1 MVDASHRIALHAQ
14 HSLGAERG
22 GAHDLRL
29 QRKPVAVAAR
39 HVHDRP
45 DALLAGESH
54 SRQRRHSRLAGVVVG
69 QPETSTVSARTAM
82 RSLTRWPSASAGSEI
97 SADVR
102 AVTDTGE
109 SSQPDAPETRRGR
122 RKEGRQTSLSR
133 SGRSREIWTISQT
146 AAANDG
152 VHVSRRPAIVV
163 FDAFH

>member
-1 MVDASHRIALHAQ
+1 DCNAS
-14 HSLGAERG
+14 
-22 GAHDLRL
+22 RL
-29 QRKPVAVAAR
+29 
-39 HVHDRP
+39 
-45 DALLAGESH
+45 L
-54 SRQRRHSRLAGVVVG
+54 SRQETWTIVPTPCSRARATASNGDIRAWPAWLSVN
-69 QPETSTVSARTAM
+69 PTTSTVSARTAM
-82 RSLTRWPSASAGSEI
+82 RSLTRCPSASAGSEI

-152 VHVSRRPAIVV
+152 VHASRRPAHCRLRRVPLADGLRQNEQSGRV
-163 FDAFH
+163 